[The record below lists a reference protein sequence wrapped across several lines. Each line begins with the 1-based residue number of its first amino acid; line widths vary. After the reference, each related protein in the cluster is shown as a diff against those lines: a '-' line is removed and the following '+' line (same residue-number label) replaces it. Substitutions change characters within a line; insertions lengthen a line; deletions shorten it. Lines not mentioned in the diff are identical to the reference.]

1 MTAREAVASPTG
13 RRHFVRSML
22 FLSDAV
28 MLVLSTALVTYVRF
42 GQFRHVQA
50 IPAETLNLQFA
61 DLSLIIALIWL
72 ASLWHENLY
81 DLAAV
86 FWGTGEYRRVV
97 RALSIGIVVFVLATY
112 LLKLPEISRAWLIGS
127 YAAATVCV
135 IAGRAVVRE
144 VYRWSCKRG
153 LMSRKALIVGYNAE
167 ASGLI
172 GRLRSDMSHGLVPAG
187 VLASSKADQLE
198 LGEMVDGV
206 PVIGSTG
213 EIKQILRETLY
224 DTVIIAS
231 TAFDSDI
238 LARVIT
244 DMRGFPVEI
253 QLSSA
258 MFDVA
263 TSRVRVLEVSGI
275 PLISIKGV
283 SFSPGRRLAK
293 RTFDLVVTSA
303 IVLAGMPV
311 WLLVAAAIKLE
322 SPGPVF
328 YRQTRIGRGGREFG
342 MYKFR
347 SMRSDADAVLAQLA
361 EHNEASG
368 PLFKMKHD
376 PRITRVGKWLRKF
389 SIDEFPQLINVLK
402 GEMSLVGPRPPLP
415 SETGQYNDYHW
426 RRMEVPPGMTGLW
439 QVSGRS
445 SLTFEEMIRLDLFY
459 IENWSVA
466 FDLSLIARTIPAVLF
481 ARGAY

>member
-1 MTAREAVASPTG
+1 MTLRALTSSHGAR
-13 RRHFVRSML
+13 RNLVRAFL
-22 FLSDAV
+22 FGSDAL
-28 MLVLSTALVTYVRF
+28 MLIAASALTTYIRF
-42 GQFRHVQA
+42 GQLRHVQA
-50 IPAETLNLQFA
+50 IPNATLNLQFA
-61 DLSLIIALIWL
+61 DLSLIITVIWL
-72 ASLWHENLY
+72 AAIWHESLY
-81 DLAAV
+81 DLGAV

-97 RALSIGIVVFVLATY
+97 RALSIGVVVFVLATY
-112 LLKLPEISRAWLIGS
+112 LLRLPEISRGWLIGS
-127 YAAATVCV
+127 YVAAVTGV
-135 IAGRAVVRE
+135 IVGRMIVRQ
-144 VYRWSCKRG
+144 VYRWSCRSG
-153 LMSRKALIVGYNAE
+153 FMARSALIVGYNAE
-167 ASGLI
+167 AAGLI
-172 GRLRSDMSHGLVPAG
+172 ERLRSDRSHGLVPIG
-187 VLASSKADQLE
+187 CLASSKADQLALE
-198 LGEMVDGV
+198 PVVEGV

-213 EIKQILRETLY
+213 EIKRILRETPV

-238 LARVIT
+238 LARIIT
-244 DMRGFPVEI
+244 DMRGFPVDI

-263 TSRVRVLEVSGI
+263 TSRVRVLEVSGV

-283 SFSPGRRLAK
+283 SFSPGRKLAK
-293 RTFDLVVTSA
+293 RTFDLVVTST
-303 IVLAGMPV
+303 IVLLGMPL

-328 YRQTRIGRGGREFG
+328 YRQTRIGRGGNEFG

-347 SMRSDADAVLAQLA
+347 SMRADADAVLAELA
-361 EHNEASG
+361 EANEATG
-368 PLFKMKHD
+368 PLFKMKDD

-415 SETGQYNDYHW
+415 SETSQYNDYHW

-466 FDLSLIARTIPAVLF
+466 FDLSLIARTVPAVLF